1 MIKVQ
6 IFFACCLKSLSFFPS
21 LHLEAAIRRRDGP
34 VPLSLLSGFASCSL
48 EEISDFCISTLNNNN
63 IEDDEVNDFSVK
75 CNACIDQ
82 LVVNQGHFDSIF
94 V

>member
-6 IFFACCLKSLSFFPS
+6 IFSHAANGVVIIVFPS

-48 EEISDFCISTLNNNN
+48 EEISDFCISTS
-63 IEDDEVNDFSVK
+63 E
-75 CNACIDQ
+75 Q
-82 LVVNQGHFDSIF
+82 QQH
-94 V
+94 